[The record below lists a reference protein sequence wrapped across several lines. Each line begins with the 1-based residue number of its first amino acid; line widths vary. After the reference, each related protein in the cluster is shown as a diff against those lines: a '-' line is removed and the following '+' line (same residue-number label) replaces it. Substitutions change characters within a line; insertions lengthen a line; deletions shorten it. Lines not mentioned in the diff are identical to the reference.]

1 MSAGG
6 GQSSSSTKSASDALS
21 QAFSS
26 NFQNVDASSFMNA
39 NAFGSSAQ
47 QGTAFNNATSFGKTG
62 GTSATFVDPSQ
73 QPFQAFLRNA
83 GQAQV
88 GVGAGAVGAA
98 ASRGAGNIN
107 AAQTANRAL
116 FDPAAQIAAQTS
128 SLKSGLGS
136 LFKNEINPAIENAA
150 IASGGFGGGRQ
161 GVAQG
166 VAAGQ
171 LGDAFTSGLGDI
183 TARANAQ
190 AQVAIGAAPGL
201 AEAGIGAAAAPGQFG
216 FDQLGQ
222 FAQLVGAPTVLS
234 AGETF
239 GTTGSRAR
247 GGSTS
252 TGSSVS
258 GSSQTGGS
266 QSVSRA
272 QSLSQAISQSR
283 TRARGKSKSYDFNF
297 GWV

>member
-6 GQSSSSTKSASDALS
+6 GQSSSSSTSAADALS
-21 QAFSS
+21 QMFSQGFS
-26 NFQNVDASSFMNA
+26 NTNASGFNNASSF
-39 NAFGSSAQ
+39 
-47 QGTAFNNATSFGKTG
+47 GTSG
-62 GTSATFVDPSQ
+62 GTSSTFVDPSQ

-83 GQAQV
+83 GQQQV

-98 ASRGAGNIN
+98 ASTGAGNIN
-107 AAQTANRAL
+107 AAQRANRRL
-116 FDPAAQIAAQTS
+116 LDPSRQIRAQTD
-128 SLKSGLGS
+128 SLRSGLGR
-136 LFKNEINPAIENAA
+136 LFSDEINPAIENAA

-171 LGDAFTSGLGDI
+171 LGDAFTQGLGDI

-201 AEAGIGAAAAPGQFG
+201 AQAGVGAAAAPSQFG

-222 FAQLVGAPTVLS
+222 FAGLVGAPTILS
-234 AGETF
+234 TGETF
-239 GTTGSRAR
+239 GTTGSTSS

-252 TGSSVS
+252 
-258 GSSQTGGS
+258 
-266 QSVSRA
+266 VSRA
-272 QSLSQAISQSR
+272 ANLSQAISQSR
-283 TRARGKSKSYDFNF
+283 QRASGQSSSYDFNF

>member
-6 GQSSSSTKSASDALS
+6 GQSSSSQTSASDALT

-26 NFQNVDASSFMNA
+26 GFSNVDASSFTNA
-39 NAFGSSAQ
+39 S
-47 QGTAFNNATSFGKTG
+47 SFGQTG
-62 GTSATFVDPSQ
+62 GTSATFVDPNQ
-73 QPFQAFLRNA
+73 VAFQAFLRNS

-88 GVGAGAVGAA
+88 GVGAGAVAA
-98 ASRGAGNIN
+98 AARTGGKNIG

-116 FDPAAQIAAQTS
+116 FDPASQIKAQTK
-128 SLKSGLGS
+128 SLASGLGN
-136 LFKNEINPAIENAA
+136 LFTDEINPAIENAA

-171 LGDAFTSGLGDI
+171 LGNAFTSGLGDI